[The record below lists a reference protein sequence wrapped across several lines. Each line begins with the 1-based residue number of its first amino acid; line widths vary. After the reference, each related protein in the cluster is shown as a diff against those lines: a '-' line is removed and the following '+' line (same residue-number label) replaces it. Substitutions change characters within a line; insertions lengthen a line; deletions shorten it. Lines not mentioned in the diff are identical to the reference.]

1 MSVRRTGGREV
12 PARGSCCWQHDVMRF
27 RRKSVKGP
35 PQQPPA
41 TTSGEYFQLGKLRL
55 YQPDS
60 NLRERLPSGVAEL
73 AAYCKT
79 LTWVGTEYFARL
91 GQDFGSMGIL
101 IAVGIK
107 PGKRI
112 RLWCEQIDGDIP
124 PDIWQVFVE
133 LLEGA
138 GQNVLTTVS
147 GPVACAL
154 EYLLGAGPSTGFPIG
169 PSIWQEA
176 ARSAAKDLEIPDTL
190 FEIVFPD

>member
-1 MSVRRTGGREV
+1 
-12 PARGSCCWQHDVMRF
+12 MRF
-27 RRKSVKGP
+27 RRNSGQGP
-35 PQQPPA
+35 PQQPTAA
-41 TTSGEYFQLGKLRL
+41 TPDEYFRLGALRL

-60 NLRERLPSGVAEL
+60 TLQERFPGGVADL

-79 LTWVGTEYFARL
+79 LTWVGTEYFDRL
-91 GQDFGSMGIL
+91 GQEFGSMGIL

-112 RLWCEQIDGDIP
+112 RLWCEQVDGDITT
-124 PDIWQVFVE
+124 DVWQVLVE

-138 GQNVLTTVS
+138 GQNVLPVTS

-154 EYLLGAGPSTGFPIG
+154 ECLLGAGPSSGFPVV

-176 ARSAAKDLEIPDTL
+176 GRSAAKRLVIPDDL
-190 FEIVFPD
+190 FEIVFPDQL